1 MFQKW
6 EDEQSEK
13 QNTTYLAQ
21 RIKCHKNLLS
31 PPMGPVLALTL
42 LRESL
47 RHTAPILSILCMW
60 SWSHRTFLVCAGLT
74 LDPLSPL
81 AYISSLLQRPQLSPA
96 PQPLFWKSSTSW
108 SRCGF
113 LPRGPHRV
121 ENGYLQWDLPLPR
134 LSHSLPPLP
143 PGSLRPCLPCVS
155 PHCFTTNIL
164 NPSIFLV
171 CLFSHFLTW
180 I

>member
-108 SRCGF
+108 SRCGL

-121 ENGYLQWDLPLPR
+121 EKWVPAMRPALAKPV
-134 LSHSLPPLP
+134 SLPSSPSSRVSA
-143 PGSLRPCLPCVS
+143 SLFALCVS
-155 PHCFTTNIL
+155 SLLYHQY
-164 NPSIFLV
+164 S
-171 CLFSHFLTW
+171 
-180 I
+180 